1 MNLLWSIAEQAR
13 WSSTEITRAT
23 ASKGH
28 HLPRIDFIAEADNCA
43 VCQAPLEVVR
53 TKNRTVATYAEGLFE
68 ALEVQKKCSAY
79 SLHPV
84 IKSDA
89 LARIVRPRQRF
100 GYDLIVYVG
109 LARYLRRKQREEI
122 RDELF
127 RKRGFKLSAGS
138 VSNLCDR
145 FLLYLEVLHLVRAP
159 YLKTVMQEHGYPL
172 HIDATSEYGKGG
184 LFVCM
189 DGFKKWVLCAGKIES
204 ESEEHLKPI
213 VERTIELFGDPI
225 ATVRDLGQP
234 GKNAVAPLAQRGIP
248 DFVCHYHFLGVVGG
262 KLFDKPYALLR
273 NILKQS
279 HVRSDLRQLL
289 KDLKFYRGKDQ
300 KKGRFGPGR
309 VREDLLAL
317 VYWVIQGE
325 GKKDAMYPFGL
336 PHLEFFQ
343 RCRDAMHRADIWVPT
358 PRSQAEKRALSHLR
372 GLMGR
377 LEKDKRFQDAVGR
390 LEKGWQAFTQARNTL
405 RLTDAE
411 LPRAD
416 TRYQPVG
423 LPALE
428 AQRLKEIE
436 KQVER
441 YLNDLNRRVGNENLA
456 KPTTPHAIILKYF
469 HKYKAQLFGHPVIR
483 DTDGT
488 VIAVVERTNNVDE
501 HFFGNEKQKLRRR
514 VGRAH
519 LGRDL
524 EDQPA
529 QAALAANLHHPD
541 YVRILCGSLDHLHNA
556 FADLDQQAFDQATP
570 LVRSNR
576 DTTLQNRVRTLLKH
590 LQEADVP
597 DEIAP
602 YFAQINP

>member
-1 MNLLWSIAEQAR
+1 M
-13 WSSTEITRAT
+13 
-23 ASKGH
+23 SKGH
-28 HLPRIDFIAEADNCA
+28 HLPHIDFIAEADNCA

-53 TKNRTVATYAEGLFE
+53 TKYRTVATYAEGLFE
-68 ALEVQKKCSAY
+68 ALEVQKKCSAD

-122 RDELF
+122 RDEIF

-145 FLLYLEVLHLVRAP
+145 FLLYLEALHLVRSP
-159 YLKTVMQEHGYPL
+159 SLKAVMQEHGYPL
-172 HIDATSEYGKGG
+172 HIDATNEYGKGG

-204 ESEEHLKPI
+204 ESEEHLKPF

-234 GKNAVAPLAQRGIP
+234 GKNAVAHLGQRGIP
-248 DFVCHYHFLGVVGG
+248 DFVCHYHFLGVVGE

-279 HVRSDLRQLL
+279 HVRPDLRQLL
-289 KDLKFYRGKDQ
+289 KDLKLYSGKDQ

-325 GKKDAMYPFGL
+325 GKKDAMYPFSL
-336 PHLEFFQ
+336 PHLEFSQ
-343 RCRDAMHRADIWVPT
+343 RCRDAMRRADIWAPT
-358 PRSQAEKRALSHLR
+358 PRSQAEQRALRDLG
-372 GLMGR
+372 GLMQR

-390 LEKGWQAFTQARNTL
+390 LEKGWQAFTPARNTL

-441 YLNDLNRRVGNENLA
+441 YLKDLHRLVGNENLV

-483 DTDGT
+483 DNDGT

-501 HFFGNEKQKLRRR
+501 HFFGNEKQQLRRR

-556 FADLDQQAFDQATP
+556 FADLDQQTLDQATP

-576 DTTLQNRVRTLLKH
+576 DTALQNRVRTLLKH
-590 LQEADVP
+590 LQEADVS

-602 YFAQINP
+602 HLAQINPCTPVV

>member
-1 MNLLWSIAEQAR
+1 LNLLWLIAKQAG

-23 ASKGH
+23 VSKGH
-28 HLPRIDFIAEADNCA
+28 YLPRIDFIAEADNCD

-53 TKNRTVATYAEGLFE
+53 TKNRIVATYAEGLFE
-68 ALEVQKKCSAY
+68 AVEVQKRCSAD

-84 IKSDA
+84 IKSEA
-89 LARIVRPRQRF
+89 LARIVRPRKRF

-122 RDELF
+122 RDEIF

-145 FLLYLEVLHLVRAP
+145 FLLYLEVLHLVRSP
-159 YLKTVMQEHGYPL
+159 DLKAVMQEYGYPL

-204 ESEEHLKPI
+204 ESEEHLKPF
-213 VERTIELFGDPI
+213 VERTIELFGNPI
-225 ATVRDLGQP
+225 ATVRDLGRP
-234 GKNAVAPLAQRGIP
+234 GKNAVAHLGQRGIP
-248 DFVCHYHFLGVVGG
+248 DFVCHYHFLGVVGE

-273 NILKQS
+273 NVLKLS

-300 KKGRFGPGR
+300 KGGRFGSGR

-317 VYWVIQGE
+317 VYWIIQGE

-343 RCRDAMHRADIWVPT
+343 RCRDAMQRADIWVPK
-358 PRSQAEKRALSHLR
+358 PRSQAEQRALRHLR
-372 GLMGR
+372 GLMRR
-377 LEKDKRFQDAVGR
+377 LEKDKRFKDAVGR

-416 TRYQPVG
+416 TRYKPVG

-436 KQVER
+436 KQVEH
-441 YLNDLNRRVGNENLA
+441 YLNDLQKRVGNENLA

-469 HKYKAQLFGHPVIR
+469 RKYRAHLFGHPVIR
-483 DTDGT
+483 DNDGT

-529 QAALAANLHHPD
+529 QAALAANLQHPD

-556 FADLDQQAFDQATP
+556 FADLDQQMFDQATP
-570 LVRSNR
+570 LVRNNR
-576 DTTLQNRVRTLLKH
+576 DTVLQNRVRTLLKH
-590 LQEADVP
+590 LQEADAQ
-597 DEIAP
+597 DEITP
-602 YFAQINP
+602 HLAQINL

>member
-1 MNLLWSIAEQAR
+1 LNLLWLIAKQAG

-23 ASKGH
+23 VSKGH
-28 HLPRIDFIAEADNCA
+28 YLPRIDFIAEADNCD

-53 TKNRTVATYAEGLFE
+53 TKNRIVATYAEGLFE
-68 ALEVQKKCSAY
+68 AVEVQKRCSAD

-84 IKSDA
+84 IKSEA
-89 LARIVRPRQRF
+89 LARIVRPRKRF

-122 RDELF
+122 RDEIF

-145 FLLYLEVLHLVRAP
+145 FLLYLEVLHLVRSP
-159 YLKTVMQEHGYPL
+159 DLKAVMQEYGYPL

-204 ESEEHLKPI
+204 ESEEHLKPF
-213 VERTIELFGDPI
+213 VERTIELFGNPI
-225 ATVRDLGQP
+225 ATVRDLGRP
-234 GKNAVAPLAQRGIP
+234 GKNAVAHLGQRGIP
-248 DFVCHYHFLGVVGG
+248 DFVCHYHFLGVVGE

-273 NILKQS
+273 NVLKLS

-300 KKGRFGPGR
+300 KGGRFGSGR

-317 VYWVIQGE
+317 VYWIIQGE

-343 RCRDAMHRADIWVPT
+343 RCRDAMQRADIWVPK
-358 PRSQAEKRALSHLR
+358 PRSQAEQRALRHLR
-372 GLMGR
+372 GLMRR
-377 LEKDKRFQDAVGR
+377 LEKDKRFKDAVGR

-436 KQVER
+436 KQVEH
-441 YLNDLNRRVGNENLA
+441 YLNDLQKRVGNENLA

-469 HKYKAQLFGHPVIR
+469 RKYRAHLFGHPVIR
-483 DTDGT
+483 DNDGT

-529 QAALAANLHHPD
+529 QAALAANLQHPD

-556 FADLDQQAFDQATP
+556 FADLDQQMFDQATP
-570 LVRSNR
+570 LVRNNR
-576 DTTLQNRVRTLLKH
+576 DTVLQNRVRTLLKH
-590 LQEADVP
+590 LQEADAQ
-597 DEIAP
+597 DEITP
-602 YFAQINP
+602 HLAQINL

>member
-1 MNLLWSIAEQAR
+1 MNLLWSIAQQAG
-13 WSSTEITRAT
+13 WSSTEIARAT
-23 ASKGH
+23 ASKGR
-28 HLPRIDFIAEADNCA
+28 HLPRIDFIAEADTCA
-43 VCQAPLEVVR
+43 VCQAPLKVVR

-68 ALEVQKKCSAY
+68 ALEVQKKCSAD

-84 IKSDA
+84 KKSDA
-89 LARIVRPRQRF
+89 LARVVRPRQRF

-109 LARYLRRKQREEI
+109 LARYLRKKQREEI

-145 FLLYLEVLHLVRAP
+145 FLLYLEVLHLVRSP
-159 YLKTVMQEHGYPL
+159 YLKAVMQEYGYPL

-184 LFVCM
+184 LLVCM

-204 ESEEHLKPI
+204 ESEERLKPF

-225 ATVRDLGQP
+225 ATVRDLGKP
-234 GKNAVAPLAQRGIP
+234 GKKAVAPLAQRGIP
-248 DFVCHYHFLGVVGG
+248 DFVCHYHFLGVVGE

-273 NILKQS
+273 NILKLS

-289 KDLKFYRGKDQ
+289 KDLKFYRVKDP

-317 VYWVIQGE
+317 VYWVTQGE

-343 RCRDAMHRADIWVPT
+343 RCRDAMQRADIWVPT
-358 PRSQAEKRALSHLR
+358 PRTQAEKRALRHLG
-372 GLMGR
+372 GLMRR

-390 LEKGWQAFTQARNTL
+390 LEKGWQAFTRARNTL

-416 TRYQPVG
+416 TRYQSVG

-436 KQVER
+436 RQVDC
-441 YLNDLNRRVGNENLA
+441 YLNDLQKRVGNDNLS
-456 KPTTPHAIILKYF
+456 KPTTPNAIILKYF
-469 HKYKAQLFGHPVIR
+469 RKYRAELFGHPVIR
-483 DTDGT
+483 DNDGT

-501 HFFGNEKQKLRRR
+501 HFFGNEKQRLRRR

-556 FADLDQQAFDQATP
+556 FADLDQQACDQATP

-590 LQEADVP
+590 LQEADDFH

-602 YFAQINP
+602 HLA

>member
-109 LARYLRRKQREEI
+109 LARYLRKKQREEI

-159 YLKTVMQEHGYPL
+159 YLKAVMQEHGYPL

-336 PHLEFFQ
+336 
-343 RCRDAMHRADIWVPT
+343 
-358 PRSQAEKRALSHLR
+358 
-372 GLMGR
+372 
-377 LEKDKRFQDAVGR
+377 
-390 LEKGWQAFTQARNTL
+390 
-405 RLTDAE
+405 
-411 LPRAD
+411 
-416 TRYQPVG
+416 QP
-423 LPALE
+423 
-428 AQRLKEIE
+428 
-436 KQVER
+436 
-441 YLNDLNRRVGNENLA
+441 
-456 KPTTPHAIILKYF
+456 
-469 HKYKAQLFGHPVIR
+469 
-483 DTDGT
+483 
-488 VIAVVERTNNVDE
+488 
-501 HFFGNEKQKLRRR
+501 
-514 VGRAH
+514 
-519 LGRDL
+519 
-524 EDQPA
+524 
-529 QAALAANLHHPD
+529 
-541 YVRILCGSLDHLHNA
+541 
-556 FADLDQQAFDQATP
+556 
-570 LVRSNR
+570 
-576 DTTLQNRVRTLLKH
+576 
-590 LQEADVP
+590 
-597 DEIAP
+597 
-602 YFAQINP
+602 